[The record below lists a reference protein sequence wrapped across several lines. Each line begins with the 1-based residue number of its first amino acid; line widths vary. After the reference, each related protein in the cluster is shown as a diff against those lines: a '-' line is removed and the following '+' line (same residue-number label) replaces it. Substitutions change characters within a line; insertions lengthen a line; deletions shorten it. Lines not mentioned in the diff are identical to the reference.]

1 MPSAAVKVLSRAAAC
16 KRKLLSPTQKLNPVP
31 KKGVEMRVP
40 TTIEISL
47 PDTVGPSSGDEA
59 VTCSGP
65 GRFCTGVPAQGML
78 VLTLHHSLWLTR
90 QTQSTPL
97 RARAHRRGADVKHH
111 TS

>member
-1 MPSAAVKVLSRAAAC
+1 
-16 KRKLLSPTQKLNPVP
+16 
-31 KKGVEMRVP
+31 MRVP

-78 VLTLHHSLWLTR
+78 ASTLRHEMANHSGTEHAAQCR
-90 QTQSTPL
+90 SPPERGQS
-97 RARAHRRGADVKHH
+97 
-111 TS
+111 

>member
-1 MPSAAVKVLSRAAAC
+1 MQAEG
-16 KRKLLSPTQKLNPVP
+16 LSPTQKLKPVP

-78 VLTLHHSLWLTR
+78 ALTLHHYFWLNS
-90 QTQSTPL
+90 QPQSTPL
-97 RARAHRRGADVKHH
+97 RARVRRRGTFLDITYPEALYKPLKRRAVLD
-111 TS
+111 